1 VAALA
6 RFVRPVADGGAG
18 GGGVIA
24 PWGTSPS
31 SILGVGF
38 FSRRLALSWP
48 VAAVVWPVVAGLADG
63 AASAGYAAGA
73 AVLTLVL
80 RLIGSRL
87 MPRQAFRRAWRSR
100 LLYDREE

>member
-1 VAALA
+1 MTALA
-6 RFVRPVADGGAG
+6 RRQRRSQTVAG
-18 GGGVIA
+18 GGGVI
-24 PWGTSPS
+24 PWGTLAILP
-31 SILGVGF
+31 ILGAGF
-38 FSRRLALSWP
+38 FARRLALSWP

-87 MPRQAFRRAWRSR
+87 MPRQAFRGAWRSR